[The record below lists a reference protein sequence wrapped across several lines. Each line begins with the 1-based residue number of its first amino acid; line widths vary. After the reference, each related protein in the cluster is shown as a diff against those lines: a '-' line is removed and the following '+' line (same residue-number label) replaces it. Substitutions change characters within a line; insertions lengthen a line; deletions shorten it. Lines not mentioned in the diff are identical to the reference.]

1 MKTGNT
7 NIKKMHSAAHRLDP
21 SLHLSEGVKVREQLH
36 DLPFE
41 LKSLVSVTESI
52 FLGNIFSRIW
62 VKDKEHGIPYLAASD
77 TVLANLNTGQ
87 FLAKKQALDMPYLV
101 LKSGWILIT
110 CSGTLGNTSYT
121 NNNYAGKI
129 ATHDLIRVIPDEK
142 QLPGGYV
149 YAFLSGRYG
158 YYQITQSQ
166 FGGVVKH
173 INAAQAGQIQ
183 IPILSTN
190 IIEKVDAMIKES
202 ARLREEAA
210 DALEKAKEFFDDHIH
225 LNKQPEITKTV
236 SIKNILSSQNKRFEA
251 NYHSSVGATYEKYIV
266 DNFITKPLS
275 FFYNSISRPDLFKR
289 SYVSAESGLMFFGSS
304 ELFMATPQ
312 SNKFVSKRT
321 PCIESLVLEEGWV
334 LLPRSGTIGDVA
346 YATSQHAQKLAS
358 EHVIRLKP
366 DNILRGTYAYAF
378 LSSKAGKSIL
388 QKAIFG
394 SVIQHIEPPMLNII
408 QVPIFEDKV
417 EEIANLVISGSKK
430 LGKAGELELEAIAM
444 VEQEIENWSKE

>member
-1 MKTGNT
+1 
-7 NIKKMHSAAHRLDP
+7 MHAAAHRLDP

-41 LKSLVSVTESI
+41 LKSLASVTESI

-62 VKDKEHGIPYLAASD
+62 VKDKEHGVPYLAASD

-101 LKSGWILIT
+101 LKNGWILIT

-121 NNNYAGKI
+121 NKNYAGKM

-149 YAFLSGRYG
+149 YAFLSGKYG

-190 IIEKVDAMIKES
+190 IIEKVDTMIKES

-210 DALEKAKEFFDDHIH
+210 DALEKAKGFFEEH
-225 LNKQPEITKTV
+225 LQLDCETESTKSV
-236 SIKNILSSQNKRFEA
+236 SIKSIVSSQNKRFEA
-251 NYHSSVGATYEKYIV
+251 NYYGSLGASYEEYILENF
-266 DNFITKPLS
+266 DNKSLS

-289 SYVSAESGLMFFGSS
+289 SYVSNESGLMFFGSS

-312 SNKFVSKRT
+312 SSKFVSKKT
-321 PCIESLVLEEGWV
+321 PNLESLILEEGWV

-358 EHVIRLKP
+358 EDVIRLKP
-366 DNILRGTYAYAF
+366 DNILRGAYAYAF
-378 LSSKAGKSIL
+378 LSSFVGKCIL
-388 QKAIFG
+388 QKAVFG

-408 QVPIFEDKV
+408 PVPIFKDSFD
-417 EEIANLVISGSKK
+417 EIANLVISGNKK
-430 LGKAGELELEAIAM
+430 LGQAGDLELEAIAM
-444 VEQEIENWSKE
+444 VEAEIEKWSKE